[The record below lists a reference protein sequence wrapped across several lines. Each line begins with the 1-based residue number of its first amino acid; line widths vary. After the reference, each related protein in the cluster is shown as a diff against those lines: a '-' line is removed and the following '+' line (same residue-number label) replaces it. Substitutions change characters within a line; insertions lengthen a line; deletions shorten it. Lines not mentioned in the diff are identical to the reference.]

1 MYRTTLTA
9 FAAVLL
15 LQSGVAAQMSH
26 RHASEAACDGP
37 ELRCATKV
45 TPTFDATG
53 RLWLAW
59 MAGGRISVASSVDL
73 GKTTPARVQ
82 VSNEELALDWG
93 PDARPAIVVDK
104 SKRVFVAFS
113 TFKDKAFNGKVVYT
127 QSTDEGK
134 TFAQPLPITSNTE
147 SQRFVATALD
157 ADGSLFAVWLDK
169 RNRVPAKAA
178 NKPYEGA
185 ALFFTW
191 FRDGV
196 ATNAEASIA
205 RDNTCECCRLGVAF
219 AGAGRPAVVF
229 RNIFDGGVRDH
240 AVLTFDN
247 PTSPGH
253 PNRVSD
259 DNWVIN
265 ACPHHGPSLT
275 ISPAGTYH
283 VTWFTS
289 GSVRK
294 GLFYARSVDQ
304 GQTYTPPLS
313 IGAHEGAASRP
324 YVLALQQ
331 KAAVVWKEFDGNS
344 SVVRLMTST
353 DDGATW
359 SDSRIVARTNDAS
372 DHPLLVS
379 DGSRILLSWMTKSDG
394 YLLQLLGDAE

>member
-1 MYRTTLTA
+1 MYRTTLGA

-15 LQSGVAAQMSH
+15 LQSGAAAQMQH
-26 RHASEAACDGP
+26 RHASEAACDGA

-59 MAGGRISVASSVDL
+59 MAGGRISVASSTNL
-73 GKTTPARVQ
+73 GRDYSTPVP
-82 VSNEELALDWG
+82 VSSEELALDWG

-127 QSTDEGK
+127 QSADGGQ
-134 TFAQPLPITSNTE
+134 TFEPPLPITSNTE

-205 RDNTCECCRLGVAF
+205 KDNTCECCRLGVAF
-219 AGAGRPAVVF
+219 AGDGRPAVVF
-229 RNIFDGGVRDH
+229 RNIFEGGVRDH

-247 PTSPGH
+247 PTSPGR

-265 ACPHHGPSLT
+265 ACPHQGPSLT

-294 GLFYARSVDQ
+294 GLFYARSVDN
-304 GQTYTPPLS
+304 GQTYSTPLP
-313 IGAHEGAASRP
+313 IGAHDGGASRP
-324 YVLALQQ
+324 YVLALRQQ
-331 KAAVVWKEFDGNS
+331 AAVVWKEFDGNS

-353 DDGATW
+353 DDGASW
-359 SDSRIVARTNDAS
+359 SESRIVARTNDAS

-379 DGSRILLSWMTKSDG
+379 DGSRIFLSWMTKSDG
-394 YLLQLLGDAE
+394 YLLQSLGDAE

>member
-1 MYRTTLTA
+1 MYRTTLIA

-15 LQSGVAAQMSH
+15 LQSGAIAQMSH
-26 RHASEAACDGP
+26 RHASEAACDSP
-37 ELRCATKV
+37 ELRCASKV
-45 TPTFDATG
+45 APTFDATG

-59 MAGGRISVASSVDL
+59 MAGGRISVASSTNL
-73 GKTTPARVQ
+73 GKDHSAPVQ
-82 VSNEELALDWG
+82 VSTDELTLDWG
-93 PDARPAIVVDK
+93 PDARPSIVVDNAM
-104 SKRVFVAFS
+104 RIFVAFS

-134 TFAQPLPITSNTE
+134 TFERPLPITSNTE

-169 RNRVPAKAA
+169 RNRVEAKAA

-185 ALFFTW
+185 GLFFTW
-191 FRDGV
+191 FKNGV
-196 ATNAEASIA
+196 ATSSEASMA
-205 RDNTCECCRLGVAF
+205 KDNTCECCRLGVAF

-253 PNRVSD
+253 LGRVSD

-265 ACPHHGPSLT
+265 ACPHHGPGLT

-289 GSVRK
+289 GSARK
-294 GLFYARSVDQ
+294 GLFYARSVDN
-304 GQTYTPPLS
+304 GQTYSAPLP
-313 IGAHEGAASRP
+313 IGTHDGGASRP
-324 YVLALQQ
+324 YVLALRQQ
-331 KAAVVWKEFDGNS
+331 AAVVWKEFDGNS
-344 SVVRLMTST
+344 SVVRLMTSS
-353 DDGATW
+353 DDGASW
-359 SDSRIVARTNDAS
+359 SESRIVARTDDAS

-379 DGSRILLSWMTKSDG
+379 DGSRIFLSWMTKSDG
-394 YLLQLLGDAE
+394 YLFQPLGDAE